1 MSADRPTSL
10 ADRAATAFAAY
21 QGGDEAAMSDL
32 VGLLTPLLWHT
43 ARSQGLDAGSAEDVV
58 QTAWL
63 RLYQHAASI
72 SDPQAVLKWVVTTT
86 RREAWSVSRAGRR
99 ADLVAE
105 PAVDLDR
112 ATAPADAPDATV
124 LRGETQRMLWRHLK
138 LLPER
143 CQSLLRVIAVADRPD
158 YAAIAESLGMPV
170 GSIGP
175 TRGRCLAKLRAALE
189 SDPAWGVTA

>member
-1 MSADRPTSL
+1 MSSDQPTSL
-10 ADRAATAFAAY
+10 ADRAARAFAAY
-21 QGGDEAAMSDL
+21 QSGDEAAMSDL

-63 RLYQHAASI
+63 RLYEHAASI
-72 SDPQAVLKWVVTTT
+72 TDAQAVLKWVVTTT

-112 ATAPADAPDATV
+112 ATAPSDAPDTTV

-143 CQSLLRVIAVADRPD
+143 CQSLLRVMAVADRPD
-158 YAAIAESLGMPV
+158 YAAIAEARGMPI

>member
-1 MSADRPTSL
+1 MSATPGGL
-10 ADRAATAFAAY
+10 ADRAAAAFAAY
-21 QGGDEAAMSDL
+21 RAGDETAMSEL
-32 VGLLTPLLWHT
+32 VGMLTPLLWHT

-63 RLYQHAASI
+63 RLYEHAAAVT
-72 SDPQAVLKWVVTTT
+72 DPQAVLKWVVTTT
-86 RREAWSVSRAGRR
+86 RREAWAVSKAGRR

-105 PAVDLDR
+105 PAVDLDS
-112 ATAPADAPDATV
+112 ATPPTDAPDATL
-124 LRGETQRMLWRHLK
+124 LRGETQRLLWRHLRS
-138 LLPER
+138 LPER

-158 YAAIAESLGMPV
+158 YAAIAESLGMPI

-189 SDPAWGVTA
+189 ADPTWAVTA

>member
-1 MSADRPTSL
+1 MTGASTSL
-10 ADRAATAFAAY
+10 ADRAAAAFAAY
-21 QGGDEAAMSDL
+21 QSGDEAAMSDL
-32 VGLLTPLLWHT
+32 VGMLTPLLWHT

-63 RLYQHAASI
+63 RLYEHAASI

-86 RREAWSVSRAGRR
+86 RREAWAVSRAGRR

-105 PAVDLDR
+105 PTVDLDR
-112 ATAPADAPDATV
+112 ATAPSDAPDATL
-124 LRGETQRMLWRHLK
+124 LRGETQRTLWQHLK
-138 LLPER
+138 GLPER
-143 CQSLLRVIAVADRPD
+143 CQALLRVVAVADRPD
-158 YAAIAESLGMPV
+158 YAAIAEALGMPI

-189 SDPAWGVTA
+189 ADPRWGMTA

>member
-1 MSADRPTSL
+1 
-10 ADRAATAFAAY
+10 
-21 QGGDEAAMSDL
+21 MSDL

-63 RLYQHAASI
+63 RLYQHASSI
-72 SDPQAVLKWVVTTT
+72 SDPQAILKWIVTTT

-112 ATAPADAPDATV
+112 ATPPSDAPDATV

-143 CQSLLRVIAVADRPD
+143 CQALLRVIAVADRPD